1 MPIGI
6 MARRGARQ
14 ELGED
19 DMLPVGDENEPSK
32 GPAIVTLAIIA
43 INLAVFFL
51 IQLNND
57 AFTYGYSA
65 IPAEI
70 TQGID
75 IVEPQSIEIDGQQV
89 PIPEAPGP
97 SPIYLTLLTSMFMH
111 GGIAHIFGNMLF
123 LWIFGDNVEH
133 RVGHIPYLLFYL
145 AAGIV
150 AAFAQIAVAPNSV
163 IPTLG
168 ASGAIAGVLGAYL
181 VMFPGNRVKV
191 IFGLTPVLVPAI
203 VAIGIW
209 AVFQFISGFGAIA
222 TTDET
227 TGGVAYMAHI
237 GGFIAGVI
245 FGLVGRTIWGSGP
258 RGTPAPERR
267 YGYGR

>member
-1 MPIGI
+1 MFPI
-6 MARRGARQ
+6 A
-14 ELGED
+14 
-19 DMLPVGDENEPSK
+19 DENEPGK
-32 GPAIVTLAIIA
+32 GLPFFTLAFIA
-43 INLAVFFL
+43 INVAVFVL
-51 IQLNND
+51 IQLPNE
-57 AFTYGYSA
+57 AFTYAYSA
-65 IPAEI
+65 IPIEI
-70 TQGID
+70 TKGID
-75 IVEPQSIEIDGQQV
+75 LVQPV
-89 PIPEAPGP
+89 PIDIGGETVLVPQGPGP

-145 AAGIV
+145 AAGVI
-150 AAFAQIAVAPNSV
+150 ASFAQIAIAPDSV

-168 ASGAIAGVLGAYL
+168 ASGAISGVLGAYL
-181 VMFPGNRVKV
+181 VMFPSNRVTV
-191 IFGLTPVLVPAI
+191 IMFRFVPMQVPAI

-222 TTDET
+222 ISDET

-237 GGFIAGVI
+237 GGFVAGVI

-258 RGTPAPERR
+258 RGTPAGQRQ
-267 YGYGR
+267 YGFSR

>member
-1 MPIGI
+1 MLPIG
-6 MARRGARQ
+6 
-14 ELGED
+14 D
-19 DMLPVGDENEPSK
+19 DNEPAK
-32 GPAIVTLAIIA
+32 GPPFVTLAFIA
-43 INLAVFFL
+43 INIAVFFL
-51 IQLNND
+51 IQMND
-57 AFTYGYSA
+57 PAFTYGYSA
-65 IPAEI
+65 VPAEI

-75 IVEPQSIEIDGQQV
+75 LVGAIPIEVGGQEVIIPQE
-89 PIPEAPGP
+89 PGP
-97 SPIYLTLLTSMFMH
+97 SPIYLTLITSMFMH

-145 AAGIV
+145 AAGII
-150 AAFAQIAVAPNSV
+150 ASFAQIAIAPDSV

-168 ASGAIAGVLGAYL
+168 ASGAISGVLGAYI
-181 VMFPGNRVKV
+181 VMFPTNRVTV
-191 IFGLTPVLVPAI
+191 MVGLAPVLVPAI

-258 RGTPAPERR
+258 RGMPAPERR
-267 YGYGR
+267 YGFSR